1 MRFCE
6 LAKENNPEGG
16 YRFDKVNAYRES
28 NSRNLLKKEDLV
40 GEEISDEECNMLVTD
55 LRFCSVS
62 KEERY

>member
-1 MRFCE
+1 
-6 LAKENNPEGG
+6 
-16 YRFDKVNAYRES
+16 
-28 NSRNLLKKEDLV
+28 LLKKEDLV